1 MGGGSE
7 SESLLSAC
15 VHVPEA
21 VRDGSVVAQSGGGEG
36 RDIWEKICVASEK
49 HRNIYAIGEKIWKI
63 ISTKEGSKS
72 TF

>member
-21 VRDGSVVAQSGGGEG
+21 VRDGRVVAQSGGREGTHMGEG
-36 RDIWEKICVASEK
+36 MCSE
-49 HRNIYAIGEKIWKI
+49 REA
-63 ISTKEGSKS
+63 
-72 TF
+72 

>member
-21 VRDGSVVAQSGGGEG
+21 VRDGRVVAQSGGGG
-36 RDIWEKICVASEK
+36 GKGHIWEKVCVVSEK
-49 HRNIYAIGEKIWKI
+49 HRDACVMGDKCG
-63 ISTKEGSKS
+63 KEYPQRR
-72 TF
+72 